1 MGIWFLST
9 IWIES
14 RDLPIMETL
23 RSNTH
28 FGSTLRLRSTTQKL
42 DDGFKAG
49 VWQSGELSQEACTTD
64 LVLILDLTVRPDNP
78 WNRGQ
83 GPHHLGVWIYSA
95 WLHMCPG
102 FCCGPQGLA
111 IWGAHWAIAGYP
123 GFMGSTGGEWED
135 SVNMVCI
142 TNFSFKV
149 NFMRI

>member
-1 MGIWFLST
+1 
-9 IWIES
+9 
-14 RDLPIMETL
+14 METL

-28 FGSTLRLRSTTQKL
+28 FGSTLRLRSTAQKL

-64 LVLILDLTVRPDNP
+64 LVLILDLIVQPDNP

-83 GPHHLGVWIYSA
+83 SPHHLGVWICSA

-102 FCCGPQGLA
+102 FCCGPQGTRHL
-111 IWGAHWAIAGYP
+111 GCSLGHCGLP
-123 GFMGSTGGEWED
+123 GVHGVYRGGEWED

-149 NFMRI
+149 NFMRM